1 MPIDWFT
8 VTAQIINFLILVWLL
23 KRFLYQPI
31 LDGIDAREHKISS
44 VLSNAET
51 QKKSAENLEAQYKEK
66 LTNIDAERSTIIE
79 LAKAEAHKATLVAL
93 KDAKARAD
101 ALSIKRTNALN
112 TEIQI
117 LQNEVIDKS
126 VKEVFALSRKV
137 ISELADQQ
145 LQDKMFDKLLS
156 HLNALNEEQY
166 DGLYQAINKNQ
177 GHATVRSIA
186 PLSQP
191 QCEHLKACLE
201 GILTNQASQRATEK
215 IGGDSLTIT
224 LNLEVDP
231 QLIAGLALS
240 FGGWK
245 LNWSA
250 NEMLSE
256 LQHEVALSIDAQYKD
271 NGESMRADNEHHSLS
286 ANR

>member
-271 NGESMRADNEHHSLS
+271 NGESMRADNEHHSFS